1 MPKHV
6 SEKSDLEVGNLSIK
20 FFVTE
25 LILPGDDSIGYYSP
39 NPPRWRASSKTN
51 RSGEYTCSLHTYHNE
66 STRSYS
72 DVFDAS
78 TRLVHLAWHSE
89 LEVASGN
96 PT

>member
-6 SEKSDLEVGNLSIK
+6 SEKSDLEVGDLSIK

-25 LILPGDDSIGYYSP
+25 LILPGDDSDITSLTYSDGGLQV
-39 NPPRWRASSKTN
+39 KTN
-51 RSGEYTCSLHTYHNE
+51 RSGEYTCSLHTHHNE

-78 TRLVHLAWHSE
+78 TRLVHLAWH
-89 LEVASGN
+89 
-96 PT
+96 